1 MAIVS
6 APRLVACLLILAV
19 GFSHV
24 AGIRFEVTAYSKCLG
39 EEVQEGTLVVAT
51 YQVVPSGESSPLT
64 KITAKP
70 WKVASPRGWQ
80 LHWQND
86 VEEGALLLR
95 HLNVVTSPFGR
106 QLHWQSDVEEGHFG
120 FTAKESGQFMACF
133 WMPHGTPGK
142 DSLMVDLEW
151 RSGVAA
157 KDWESI
163 AKKEK
168 IDGMGLELRKLDETV
183 RAIRDEMTY
192 FRGRESEI
200 RDSNELTNERVAFI
214 TCACLTLLLFPL
226 LAPLLLHFIAERF
239 PASTSHCSSLPL
251 FLNTIS
257 GEWDGSLNPTSQR
270 NTPSYATFCT
280 LVIPSASQRTPG
292 WDSSL
297 TLTSQRSTPILP
309 KTEASGWTRKGGK
322 SAGGSGGKTAKPKA
336 KSWKERHEKFV
347 KPFILDVYIS
357 KRYVSAKVMHR
368 VTSRVVSVATT
379 SAKDLRMS
387 LPSLVDENACR
398 VIGRL
403 IAERSMDVDVFA
415 VVFRLKKGQKYEGK
429 LATVVDTMVDEGGI
443 MLL

>member
-64 KITAKP
+64 KITAK
-70 WKVASPRGWQ
+70 
-80 LHWQND
+80 
-86 VEEGALLLR
+86 
-95 HLNVVTSPFGR
+95 VTSPFGR

-192 FRGRESEI
+192 FRGRESAI
-200 RDSNELTNERVAFI
+200 RDSNERTNERVAFI
-214 TCACLTLLLFPL
+214 SITSLLICVALASIQLWFL
-226 LAPLLLHFIAERF
+226 LSYFHRKKLL
-239 PASTSHCSSLPL
+239 
-251 FLNTIS
+251 
-257 GEWDGSLNPTSQR
+257 
-270 NTPSYATFCT
+270 
-280 LVIPSASQRTPG
+280 
-292 WDSSL
+292 
-297 TLTSQRSTPILP
+297 
-309 KTEASGWTRKGGK
+309 
-322 SAGGSGGKTAKPKA
+322 
-336 KSWKERHEKFV
+336 
-347 KPFILDVYIS
+347 
-357 KRYVSAKVMHR
+357 
-368 VTSRVVSVATT
+368 
-379 SAKDLRMS
+379 
-387 LPSLVDENACR
+387 
-398 VIGRL
+398 
-403 IAERSMDVDVFA
+403 
-415 VVFRLKKGQKYEGK
+415 
-429 LATVVDTMVDEGGI
+429 
-443 MLL
+443 

>member
-64 KITAKP
+64 KITAK
-70 WKVASPRGWQ
+70 
-80 LHWQND
+80 
-86 VEEGALLLR
+86 
-95 HLNVVTSPFGR
+95 VTSPFGR

-192 FRGRESEI
+192 FRGRWNSGQVE
-200 RDSNELTNERVAFI
+200 F
-214 TCACLTLLLFPL
+214 CAGGILG
-226 LAPLLLHFIAERF
+226 RW
-239 PASTSHCSSLPL
+239 
-251 FLNTIS
+251 IS
-257 GEWDGSLNPTSQR
+257 GQVECWVGERLAGETRGKWNAAEVRCWGGAIMARRDVGKDRYGEEW
-270 NTPSYATFCT
+270 
-280 LVIPSASQRTPG
+280 V
-292 WDSSL
+292 
-297 TLTSQRSTPILP
+297 
-309 KTEASGWTRKGGK
+309 
-322 SAGGSGGKTAKPKA
+322 
-336 KSWKERHEKFV
+336 
-347 KPFILDVYIS
+347 
-357 KRYVSAKVMHR
+357 
-368 VTSRVVSVATT
+368 
-379 SAKDLRMS
+379 
-387 LPSLVDENACR
+387 
-398 VIGRL
+398 
-403 IAERSMDVDVFA
+403 
-415 VVFRLKKGQKYEGK
+415 
-429 LATVVDTMVDEGGI
+429 
-443 MLL
+443 